1 MNRIIS
7 MYYNERNGVEIDY
20 EIDTDTSVEVH
31 STYSG
36 TQYVRLTVNKDDAIK
51 MLAALANLVSDD
63 TTGRWL
69 PPYK

>member
-1 MNRIIS
+1 MNRIIT

-20 EIDTDTSVEVH
+20 EIDGPIEIH

-36 TQYVRLTVNKDDAIK
+36 TQYARLTVSRDEAIN
-51 MLAALANLVSDD
+51 MLAALANLASDD